1 MAIDWSKKKH
11 FNRKSTQQFIVTY
24 RVNRVLEKLNE
35 LGSITYKSPVLN
47 VLFIDTYK
55 EKYDLLKVDGV
66 LSVIPPSKG
75 RLLNNKERYYT

>member
-1 MAIDWSKKKH
+1 MAKDRSKKKH

-24 RVNRVLEKLNE
+24 RDNRVLEKLNE

-66 LSVIPPSKG
+66 LSVSSPSKG

>member
-1 MAIDWSKKKH
+1 MAKDWSSKSH

-24 RVNRVLEKLNE
+24 RDNRVLERLSE
-35 LGSITYKSPVLN
+35 LGSITYKSKVIN

-55 EKYDLLKVDGV
+55 ERYDLLKVDGI
-66 LSVIPPSKG
+66 LSVRSSSNG

>member
-1 MAIDWSKKKH
+1 MAKDWSNKSH

-24 RVNRVLEKLNE
+24 RDNRVLEKLSE

-55 EKYDLLKVDGV
+55 EKNELLKVDGIM
-66 LSVIPPSKG
+66 SVRSSSKG
-75 RLLNNKERYYT
+75 RLLNNKESYYT

>member
-1 MAIDWSKKKH
+1 MAKDWSSKSY

-24 RVNRVLEKLNE
+24 RDNKVLERLSE
-35 LGSITYKSPVLN
+35 LGSITYKSKVIN

-55 EKYDLLKVDGV
+55 EKYDLLKVDGI
-66 LSVIPPSKG
+66 LSVRSSSNG

>member
-1 MAIDWSKKKH
+1 MVKDWSKKKH

-24 RVNRVLEKLNE
+24 RDNRVLEKLNE

-55 EKYDLLKVDGV
+55 EKNELLKVKGIMSV
-66 LSVIPPSKG
+66 RLSNKG
-75 RLLNNKERYYT
+75 RLLNNKESYYT

>member
-1 MAIDWSKKKH
+1 MAKDWSKKKH

-24 RVNRVLEKLNE
+24 RDNRVLEKLNE

-66 LSVIPPSKG
+66 LSVRSPSEG

>member
-1 MAIDWSKKKH
+1 MAKDWSSKSH

-24 RVNRVLEKLNE
+24 RDNKVLERLSE
-35 LGSITYKSPVLN
+35 LGSITYKSKVIN

-55 EKYDLLKVDGV
+55 EKYDLLKVDGI
-66 LSVIPPSKG
+66 LSVRSSSNG

>member
-1 MAIDWSKKKH
+1 MAKDWSSKSH

-24 RVNRVLEKLNE
+24 RDNKVLEGLSE
-35 LGSITYKSPVLN
+35 LGSITYKSKVIN

-55 EKYDLLKVDGV
+55 EKYDLLKVDGI
-66 LSVIPPSKG
+66 LSVRSSSNG